1 MESNGDP
8 AIWYADFGF
17 WCVVIGLL
25 VCVFYLTRTPAWWN
39 GTWSASEVRWRNRA
53 WLPMILALTS
63 VLTGVIF
70 IDIAE
75 VGGLSTGS
83 LWLSRSLVLLGGA
96 LVCALPLV
104 AWLPAVDFAVP
115 PHLRSGA
122 APVAV
127 PPQSN
132 RAGRRATAQGPAR
145 QPKPTGSY
153 SGPVAIRF
161 HRPAVKFRDRFRAY
175 RLEIDGEQVGE
186 LKYGGEI
193 LVETRAGQRTVRALI
208 DWTGSEELILDL
220 VEGEAFSIRVEP
232 AEGSTLGSL
241 QTTDGYLQLT
251 VEDRI

>member
-25 VCVFYLTRTPAWWN
+25 VCGFYLTRIPAWWR

-63 VLTGVIF
+63 VFAGVIYT
-70 IDIAE
+70 DIAE
-75 VGGLSTGS
+75 VDGLSTGS
-83 LWLSRSLVLLGGA
+83 LGLARSLVLLGGA
-96 LVCALPLV
+96 LACALPLV
-104 AWLPAVDFAVP
+104 AWLPAFDFAVP
-115 PHLRSGA
+115 PHLRGGA
-122 APVAV
+122 PAARVTPQVAPT
-127 PPQSN
+127 
-132 RAGRRATAQGPAR
+132 GRRVPAR
-145 QPKPTGSY
+145 RPDRPKGSY
-153 SGPVAIRF
+153 AGSPAIRF
-161 HRPAVKFRDRFRAY
+161 YRPAVKFRDRFRAY
-175 RLEIDGEQVGE
+175 RVEIDGEQVGE

-208 DWTGSEELILDL
+208 DWTGSEELSLDL

-232 AEGSTLGSL
+232 SEGSTIGSL

-251 VEDRI
+251 VEDRD